1 MADEVRTS
9 MGMTFVAFPTPDVA
23 RLLLPG
29 TDAELQV
36 DIDELPSVEVESLES
51 GALDALAS
59 QWLVHLYARCNK
71 ASPWGIVE

>member
-1 MADEVRTS
+1 MTDEVRTS
-9 MGMTFVAFPTPDVA
+9 MGMTFVAFRTPDNA

-29 TDAELQV
+29 VEPQMEADF
-36 DIDELPSVEVESLES
+36 DDLPTVPVEDLES

-71 ASPWGIVE
+71 ASPWGIVG

>member
-1 MADEVRTS
+1 MTDEVRTS
-9 MGMTFVAFPTPDVA
+9 MGMTFVAFGTPDVA
-23 RLLLPG
+23 ILALPG
-29 TDAELQV
+29 MQEAGV
-36 DIDELPSVEVESLES
+36 DELPAIPVEELES